1 MVVKVLDSIMHGVLK
16 PWKLDTT
23 NTRRYTELV
32 KAAKAASPNTNAELL
47 SQLTALLVDYPMLQ
61 KMVADE
67 TIGNTALQPLLYHTD
82 LPKYK
87 DAVTHFYLFVIT
99 AETLRVFN
107 AVLQQAA
114 NWTELV
120 DIRYQVGKTLTNVRV
135 LAKQVTTELNEQ
147 GFTAVPDAQSS
158 VVHFALYYLKHSL
171 IQLYFSIQ
179 EQFKASLSQTTT
191 IEDFY
196 VLDLE
201 EPLSTVQQ
209 LEYVGPPAAEEKGS
223 TEYNG
228 NQEAIHFGFKD
239 DVAKLTT
246 VVNQLC
252 HQIELLNDDV
262 TSADELI
269 KALTAKS
276 ILPGAVKIQLGCE
289 TKHFRY
295 CIDKFTPYFNSLS
308 LSNIEKS
315 KIFYSKKDTL
325 ITANNL
331 SASGSKNKIEPK
343 EKANIDKIF
352 KHLQ

>member
-1 MVVKVLDSIMHGVLK
+1 
-16 PWKLDTT
+16 
-23 NTRRYTELV
+23 
-32 KAAKAASPNTNAELL
+32 
-47 SQLTALLVDYPMLQ
+47 
-61 KMVADE
+61 
-67 TIGNTALQPLLYHTD
+67 
-82 LPKYK
+82 
-87 DAVTHFYLFVIT
+87 
-99 AETLRVFN
+99 
-107 AVLQQAA
+107 
-114 NWTELV
+114 
-120 DIRYQVGKTLTNVRV
+120 
-135 LAKQVTTELNEQ
+135 
-147 GFTAVPDAQSS
+147 
-158 VVHFALYYLKHSL
+158 
-171 IQLYFSIQ
+171 
-179 EQFKASLSQTTT
+179 
-191 IEDFY
+191 

-201 EPLSTVQQ
+201 ELLSTVQQ
-209 LEYVGPPAAEEKGS
+209 LEYVGPPAADEKGS
-223 TEYNG
+223 PEYNG

-239 DVAKLTT
+239 DITKLTT

-295 CIDKFTPYFNSLS
+295 CIDKFTPYFNTLS

>member
-1 MVVKVLDSIMHGVLK
+1 MEIKILDSIMHGVLK

-23 NTRRYTELV
+23 NTRRFTELV
-32 KAAKAASPNTNAELL
+32 KAAKAASPDTNATLL
-47 SQLTALLVDYPMLQ
+47 SQLTALLVDFPSLQ
-61 KMVADE
+61 KIINEEA
-67 TIGNTALQPLLYHTD
+67 IGNAPLQPLSWKSD

-87 DAVTHFYLFVIT
+87 DAVTHFYYFVIT
-99 AETLRVFN
+99 GETLRIYN

-120 DIRYQVGKTLTNVRV
+120 DIRYQVGKTLTSVRV
-135 LAKQVTTELNEQ
+135 LAKQVTIELNEQ
-147 GFTAVPDAQSS
+147 GFTTVPDAQSS
-158 VVHFALYYLKHSL
+158 VVHFALYYLKHNL

-179 EQFKASLSQTTT
+179 EQFKSSLAQTTT

-201 EPLSTVQQ
+201 ESLATVLQLDFVAPPLTD
-209 LEYVGPPAAEEKGS
+209 EKGS

-228 NQEAIHFGFKD
+228 NQDTVSFGFKD
-239 DVAKLTT
+239 DIAKLTT

-269 KALTAKS
+269 KAFTAKN

-295 CIDKFTPYFNSLS
+295 CIDNFMPYFNNLT
-308 LSNIEKS
+308 LANIEKS

-331 SASGSKNKIEPK
+331 SASSSKNKIEPK
-343 EKANIDKIF
+343 ESANIDKIF

>member
-1 MVVKVLDSIMHGVLK
+1 MEIKILDSIMHGVLK

-23 NTRRYTELV
+23 NTRRFTELV
-32 KAAKAASPNTNAELL
+32 KAAKAASPDTNAALL
-47 SQLTALLVDYPMLQ
+47 SQLTALLVDYPSLQ
-61 KMVADE
+61 KILNDE
-67 TIGNTALQPLLYHTD
+67 AIGNSPVQPLSWRAD

-87 DAVTHFYLFVIT
+87 DAATHFFYFAIT
-99 AETLRVFN
+99 GETLRVYN

-120 DIRYQVGKTLTNVRV
+120 DIRYQVGKTLTSVRV
-135 LAKQVTTELNEQ
+135 LAKQVTIELNEQ
-147 GFTAVPDAQSS
+147 GFTTVPDAQSN

-179 EQFKASLSQTTT
+179 EQFKPSLAQTTT

-201 EPLSTVQQ
+201 EPLATVLQ
-209 LEYVGPPAAEEKGS
+209 LDFVAPPLTDEKGS

-228 NQEAIHFGFKD
+228 NQETVSFGFKD
-239 DVAKLTT
+239 DIAKLTT

-269 KALTAKS
+269 KALTSKS
-276 ILPGAVKIQLGCE
+276 ILPGSVKIQIGCE

-295 CIDKFTPYFNSLS
+295 TIDKFQTYFNGLS
-308 LSNIEKS
+308 LANIAKS
-315 KIFYSKKDTL
+315 KLFYSKKDTL

-331 SASGSKNKIEPK
+331 SASNSKSKIDPK
-343 EKANIDKIF
+343 EKSTIDKIF
-352 KHLQ
+352 KQMQ